1 MQGSE
6 ITRFPEG
13 GILITQV
20 FQDPKILKFRDVGV
34 IGMAVEPNF
43 KIGLSGDS
51 SCLDSMNAKYDCL
64 WLVGA
69 FLEYFKGDNQW
80 DSYKLPFDYDI
91 HVEEEHEV
99 FEYTVPSST
108 PARLKNLMCDLHYQK
123 EVLEFEA
130 ESHSISNKKI
140 RSWAPLREIEP
151 VDIVG
156 VVYIAT
162 ILIFALLF
170 LILFYTRSRTK
181 TGFKVR
187 PLGI

>member
-20 FQDPKILKFRDVGV
+20 FQDPKIMKFRDVGV
-34 IGMAVEPNF
+34 IGMAIGDNF

-51 SCLDSMNAKYDCL
+51 SCLDNMNAKYDCL
-64 WLVGA
+64 WLVGT
-69 FLEYFKGDNQW
+69 FLDYFKGNTQW
-80 DSYKLPFDYDI
+80 DNYKLPFDYDI
-91 HVEEEHEV
+91 HVEEEHED
-99 FEYTVPSST
+99 FEYTVST
-108 PARLKNLMCDLHYQK
+108 ASPTRLINLKCDLHIQK
-123 EVLEFEA
+123 EIIEFEV
-130 ESHSISNKKI
+130 ESHSISHKKI

-170 LILFYTRSRTK
+170 LILFYTRSRAK